1 MLSAMNMDFSI
12 VGNQRILLKVL
23 KATVHD
29 ERERSY
35 WREQFNNY
43 HRGSGR

>member
-1 MLSAMNMDFSI
+1 MIMGFSI
-12 VGNQRILLKVL
+12 VGNQRIRLKAP

-29 ERERSY
+29 EREKSY

-43 HRGSGR
+43 RQGSGK